1 MSSRYEVGDMV
12 SGSNLT
18 ENFKGQDV
26 TAVGIIRGSDKPILI
41 LKSHPETSPVLLCDL
56 QGDPIDFLVVS
67 ESHMT
72 PIPEATAKFGAYWSR
87 RRPTRAGQARDLGQH
102 KSTAA

>member
-1 MSSRYEVGDMV
+1 MPHSYEPGDLV

-18 ENFKGQDV
+18 QNFQGQDL
-26 TAVGIIRGSDKPILI
+26 TAVEFVRGSDKPILI

-56 QGDPIDFLVVS
+56 NGDSIDFLVVS

-72 PIPEATAKFGAYWSR
+72 ALPEATAKFGAYWAR
-87 RRPTRAGQARDLGQH
+87 RRPTRQGQAKEGHH
-102 KSTAA
+102 KTIAA

>member
-1 MSSRYEVGDMV
+1 MPTRYEIGDLI

-18 ENFKGQDV
+18 ENFKGQDL
-26 TAVGIIRGSDKPILI
+26 TCVGIIRGSDRPVLI

-56 QGDPIDFLVVS
+56 EGNPIDFLVVS

-72 PIPEATAKFGAYWSR
+72 PIPEATAKFGAYWAR
-87 RRPTRAGQARDLGQH
+87 RRPTRASQSKEVGHH
-102 KSTAA
+102 KSVAA